1 MKHRQFIMNLVL
13 LYKCSINF
21 SVTSCFMRAH
31 SGWLPWLP
39 RQIYSAPVSPAET
52 HSEERSPKRDMFLD
66 YYITFGHCR
75 EEEVEDGF

>member
-1 MKHRQFIMNLVL
+1 
-13 LYKCSINF
+13 
-21 SVTSCFMRAH
+21 MRAQ

-52 HSEERSPKRDMFLD
+52 EERSQKRDMFLD

-75 EEEVEDGF
+75 EEEVEDGFSYLE